1 MRWLLSFIQCSNL
14 KKQDTYKVVGV
25 VLLVLMF
32 IALRV
37 KQRYNIEHNY
47 FFFLVLGFGI
57 LLYTFD
63 SLAELFVKYWMKL
76 GKFLGDINARVI
88 LSVIFLML
96 LTPIALIRK
105 LSTQKEQA
113 LSSSWT
119 MIEEDLSDF
128 SKPW

>member
-1 MRWLLSFIQCSNL
+1 
-14 KKQDTYKVVGV
+14 
-25 VLLVLMF
+25 MF

-88 LSVIFLML
+88 LSVIFFTL
-96 LTPIALIRK
+96 LIPIALIRK
-105 LSTQKEQA
+105 LSSVKFTKRT
-113 LSSSWT
+113 SSWESVEGET
-119 MIEEDLSDF
+119 IDF
-128 SKPW
+128 TKPW